1 VRNDVYFTDD
11 GPCTGGVDEMVG
23 GMVFIYFQVF
33 FDEMEWLRV
42 RNDVFFTDDGPMYWW
57 SR

>member
-1 VRNDVYFTDD
+1 MMDLA
-11 GPCTGGVDEMVG
+11 CTGGVDEMVG